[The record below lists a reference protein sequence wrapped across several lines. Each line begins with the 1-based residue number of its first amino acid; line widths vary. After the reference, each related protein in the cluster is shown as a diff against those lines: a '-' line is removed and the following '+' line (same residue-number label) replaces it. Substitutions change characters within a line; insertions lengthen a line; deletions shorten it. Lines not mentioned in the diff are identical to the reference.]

1 GHSVEIH
8 SEVGKG
14 TVVRVIFF
22 NV

>member
-1 GHSVEIH
+1 HSVEIH